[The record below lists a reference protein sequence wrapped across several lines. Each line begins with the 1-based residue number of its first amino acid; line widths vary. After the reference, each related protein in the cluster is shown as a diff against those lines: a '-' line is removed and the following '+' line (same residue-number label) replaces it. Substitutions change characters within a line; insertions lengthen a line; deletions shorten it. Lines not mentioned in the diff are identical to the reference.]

1 MRRKMEKL
9 AKKFEGTELY
19 FTEAP
24 NDNLD
29 LDGNKYFLCWTG
41 TGIIAKSWKT
51 QADAVEG
58 MEYIVENGL
67 STGNGMFFIDK

>member
-19 FTEAP
+19 FTETP

-29 LDGNKYFLCWTG
+29 LDGNKYFLRWTG
-41 TGIIAKSWKT
+41 TGIIANHGKRRQT
-51 QADAVEG
+51 QLKEW
-58 MEYIVENGL
+58 NTL
-67 STGNGMFFIDK
+67 